1 MTSKMMFAILN
12 RSRDLTTN
20 AILIVRSYSTTTT
33 TTTTTSRR
41 KNLFSRI
48 CPMGDPSFSVVP
60 VLDQWVQEGNKV
72 KNLELQ
78 RIVRDLR
85 ARRRY
90 NQALEVSLF
99 SG

>member
-20 AILIVRSYSTTTT
+20 AILIVRSYS

>member
-33 TTTTTSRR
+33 TTTSRR

-60 VLDQWVQEGNKV
+60 VLDQWVEEGNKV
-72 KNLELQ
+72 NNLELK

-90 NQALEVSLF
+90 IQALEVSVF

>member
-33 TTTTTSRR
+33 TTTSRR

-60 VLDQWVQEGNKV
+60 VLDQWVEEGNKV
-72 KNLELQ
+72 NNLELK

>member
-1 MTSKMMFAILN
+1 
-12 RSRDLTTN
+12 
-20 AILIVRSYSTTTT
+20 
-33 TTTTTSRR
+33 
-41 KNLFSRI
+41 
-48 CPMGDPSFSVVP
+48 MGDPSFSVVP